1 MVDIF
6 KSNQVSQDKVKEY
19 VELVWSDTSLGD
31 TTKLFDHFETPPD
44 STNGLNTLR
53 NNRRL
58 KHIMLGNK
66 LWNSLTPNFKL
77 ELTVNESSF
86 KVGREYDGPLL
97 WDFIRRRVNPTTTVG
112 ASRFKEELET
122 TTLAVFSDDIIKYNT
137 WFQDIRSEII
147 KEEGDERYNKY
158 LRNLFRAYLTCSD
171 NEFIETIRHQKRKWM
186 QGEVKSDYSFRDLL
200 ELGRLTF
207 NNLVQD
213 GSWEGNKIST
223 STTATTKPVH
233 KPQEENKFLA
243 LLGEILNKNNT
254 GGEFKVNQQLNS
266 RQYQHW

>member
-1 MVDIF
+1 M
-6 KSNQVSQDKVKEY
+6 
-19 VELVWSDTSLGD
+19 
-31 TTKLFDHFETPPD
+31 
-44 STNGLNTLR
+44 
-53 NNRRL
+53 
-58 KHIMLGNK
+58 
-66 LWNSLTPNFKL
+66 
-77 ELTVNESSF
+77 
-86 KVGREYDGPLL
+86 
-97 WDFIRRRVNPTTTVG
+97 
-112 ASRFKEELET
+112 ET

-137 WFQDIRSEII
+137 WFQNIRSEII
-147 KEEGDERYNKY
+147 KEEGDERYDEY

-233 KPQEENKFLA
+233 KSQEENKFLA

-254 GGEFKVNQQLNS
+254 GGEFKGNQQLNS
-266 RQYQHW
+266 RQYQQWRFENPENKSTKVARGSTMRWCKNDCHSQPMWCGRKIVRIAPIMQQ